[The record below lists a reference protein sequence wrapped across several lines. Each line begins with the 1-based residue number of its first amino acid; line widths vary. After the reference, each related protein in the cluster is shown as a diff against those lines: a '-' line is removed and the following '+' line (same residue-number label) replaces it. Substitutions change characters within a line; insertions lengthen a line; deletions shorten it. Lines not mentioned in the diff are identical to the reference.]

1 MLEIRDLQNLISL
14 SEHRHFGRAAAAV
27 KLSQPALSK
36 SIQRLEKQL
45 GVLLFDRSRSQITPT
60 AIGLEVIARTKIILT
75 DVTELRRSVYLY
87 SGLEIGTVA
96 VGVGPAMSESYLAR
110 ALAIATEKHPDTQ
123 INVRVD
129 NWQQLSQWLLD
140 NEIDFFVADIAEWQD
155 DERFVCTPLPT
166 EEFVWFCRTGHP
178 LAAQQNVTQ
187 HDLLRFPIVT
197 PRMPIWAVQWF
208 AAAISDLESCHAR
221 KKMIP
226 NIQCESYSILK
237 RIVLS
242 GDAVC
247 AALTAT
253 IKEEVTNERLAILP
267 VDAPLLTTHAG
278 IVKLRDRSSSPL
290 AEELIR
296 IIQAI
301 ADEANTPLWSSGDRD
316 ESDQSSLL

>member
-1 MLEIRDLQNLISL
+1 MLEIRDFQNLISL
-14 SEHRHFGRAAAAV
+14 NEHRHFGRAAAAV

-60 AIGLEVIARTKIILT
+60 TIGLEVIARTKAILT
-75 DVTELRRSVYLY
+75 DVTELRRSVDLY
-87 SGLEIGTVA
+87 SGLEIGTVT

-110 ALAIATEKHPDTQ
+110 ALAIATEAHPDTL

-129 NWQQLSQWLLD
+129 NWKQLSQWLLD
-140 NEIDFFVADIAEWQD
+140 NEIDFFVADIAEWQN
-155 DERFVCTPLPT
+155 DERFDCTPLPI
-166 EEFVWFCRTGHP
+166 EEFVWFCRLGHP
-178 LAAQQNVTQ
+178 LATQNKVTQ
-187 HDLLRFPIVT
+187 HDLLQFPIVT

-208 AAAISDLESCHAR
+208 VAAISDLENSQA
-221 KKMIP
+221 KKRFVP

-253 IKEEVTNERLAILP
+253 IKEEVIEERLAILS
-267 VDAPLLTTHAG
+267 VDAPTLTTHAG
-278 IVKLRDRSSSPL
+278 IVKLRNRSSSPL

-296 IIQAI
+296 IIRAI
-301 ADEANTPLWSSGDRD
+301 ADETNAP
-316 ESDQSSLL
+316 